1 MHATIDVISRKAG
14 EYYRTLSEQDKQDL
28 VTALSGD
35 LNHVTN
41 DANKYTMLSYFY
53 KADADYGTRL
63 AVATHADLSCVKTL
77 ASNLSDN

>member
-1 MHATIDVISRKAG
+1 
-14 EYYRTLSEQDKQDL
+14 
-28 VTALSGD
+28 

-63 AVATHADLSCVKTL
+63 ARATHADLSRVQSL
-77 ASNLSDN
+77 ASQLVEN